1 MAAAGITPGTEGALA
16 LRDEWTAEF
25 KLKPNEEMVIAKN
38 FMSAE
43 GVSKINNLLHIRI
56 LPTIAANRLATTA
69 QGEGSGL
76 TYHTGTIL
84 EVQVSPVFS
93 YTIVELP
100 DHLMS
105 KLSDPDQA
113 AIKAGYRKQLLAGIN
128 TDIDATAGALAA
140 SASVQKGAPSDF
152 DKSLLLD
159 AQGTLA
165 ENAMEFIKLAQG
177 TPMYLCYHP
186 SQIKNVNAI
195 SEITAAYARGDG
207 QNPNVKGVVIDAW
220 GMELNESGNVYQ
232 DSGITYNVLHAKE
245 AYVLAYNVMPR
256 LKDPQVFEF
265 VTRFPAFSEF
275 GVQEVFDEAT
285 VAIKSAA

>member
-1 MAAAGITPGTEGALA
+1 
-16 LRDEWTAEF
+16 
-25 KLKPNEEMVIAKN
+25 MVIANN

-43 GVSKINNLLHIRI
+43 GVTKINNLLHIRI
-56 LPTIAANRLATTA
+56 LPTVAANRLAATD
-69 QGEGSGL
+69 QGQGSL
-76 TYHTGTIL
+76 TYETGTIL

-128 TDIDATAGALAA
+128 TDIDATAGALA
-140 SASVQKGAPSDF
+140 SALSVQKGAPSDF

-165 ENAMEFIKLAQG
+165 ENAKEFIKLAQG

-186 SQIKNVNAI
+186 SQIKNVNNI
-195 SEITAAYARGDG
+195 SEITAAYARGDSS
-207 QNPNVKGVVIDAW
+207 NPNVKGVVIDAW
-220 GMELNESGNVYQ
+220 GMALAESGNVYE
-232 DSGITYNVLHAKE
+232 DTGVYYNLLHAKE
-245 AYVLAYNVMPR
+245 AFVLGYNVMPR
-256 LKDPQVFEF
+256 LKDPQPYEF
-265 VTRFPAFSEF
+265 VTRFPAFCEF
-275 GVQEVFDEAT
+275 GTDTVFDEAAL
-285 VAIKSAA
+285 AIKSAA